1 MTLMLRHPA
10 TGDPVT
16 TKIEEADMDNVDQ
29 RLVDLC
35 RRDEIIALRD
45 RAKRAAERGDE
56 QAAFV
61 WAWMEQ
67 ELSRQS
73 PGQSLR

>member
-1 MTLMLRHPA
+1 
-10 TGDPVT
+10 
-16 TKIEEADMDNVDQ
+16 MDNVDQ

-67 ELSRQS
+67 ELSRQAAGRS
-73 PGQSLR
+73 PEGCLQTSSSSV